1 MIVTLFQRRWI
12 LSAIAVALLCA
23 CASIARSQTGGVD
36 EQDPVK
42 LFERGQDAHA
52 KNDYQKA
59 IELYDAAIR
68 LKPEF
73 PEAEFQRA
81 MALLFSHHKEE
92 ALKGFNRAVALRPD
106 WTYAYAMFGSQLAS
120 YFNDARDAEPILR
133 RALEL
138 DGQNEQA
145 LVALADLR
153 ADAGDLSEALVLIK
167 RATSSPSA
175 TSSTWRKRSFI
186 ELRASDKM
194 AAVAS
199 VNQALAMQPN
209 DLSARY
215 DRAKLR
221 LEVGDQAGAYEDLQ
235 ALDKAGHGNNLA
247 GAFELAQLY
256 ERAGKRDDAL
266 RVLEAL
272 NQEDQKRPEVIA
284 LRAELAGGDGSTA
297 EERAALE
304 QLLERDPTNASL
316 LARLGAAYRRIDPLK
331 SQDYYYRAL
340 KVDPKNTSYAIGY
353 ASALVQARRFPEA
366 VNVLRAVLARSPN
379 EYLAHANLA
388 LALYELKDFRGALAE
403 YEWVANAR
411 PDLAVTYFFI
421 ATAHD
426 NLLEYQDALE
436 AYEKFLARADPAANK
451 LEIEK
456 INLRLPVLR
465 DQIKRGQ
472 GLKRKPT
479 VD

>member
-1 MIVTLFQRRWI
+1 MISRPLQRRWI

-23 CASIARSQTGGVD
+23 CATLVNSQTVNVD

-52 KNDYQKA
+52 KGDYQKA
-59 IELYDAAIR
+59 VELYSAAIQ

-81 MALLFSHHKEE
+81 MALLFSNHKEE
-92 ALKGFNRAVALRPD
+92 ALKGFNRAVELRPD
-106 WTYAYAMFGSQLAS
+106 WTYAYAMFGSQLAA
-120 YFNDARDAEPILR
+120 YFNDDRDAEPILR

-138 DGQNEQA
+138 DPQNESA

-153 ADAGDLSEALVLIK
+153 ARAKDLNEALSLIK
-167 RATSSPSA
+167 RATSSPGA

-186 ELRASDKM
+186 EIQAGDKS
-194 AAVAS
+194 AALAS
-199 VNQALAMQPN
+199 VDKAVQ
-209 DLSARY
+209 LSPRDIAPIY
-215 DRAKLR
+215 DRARLR
-221 LEVGDQAGAYEDLQ
+221 LDLGDREGAFADLKAYEGSGTRDLPTV
-235 ALDKAGHGNNLA
+235 
-247 GAFELAQLY
+247 FELAQLY

-266 RVLEAL
+266 RVLDAL
-272 NQEDQKRPEVIA
+272 NPEDQKRPEVIA

-331 SQDYYYRAL
+331 SQDFYYRAL
-340 KVDPKNTSYAIGY
+340 KVEPKNTSYAIGY
-353 ASALVQARRFPEA
+353 ASALVQARRFQEA
-366 VNVLRAVLARSPN
+366 VNVLRAVLAKSPN
-379 EYLAHANLA
+379 EYLAHTNLA

-411 PDLAVTYFFI
+411 PELAVTYFFI

-426 NLLEYQDALE
+426 NLLEYQDALD
-436 AYEKFLARADPAANK
+436 AYEKFLARADPTANK